1 MGRGNLFTIQGM
13 KRLTPRPGATLRLS
27 EPLMATLL
35 GVVILQGA
43 LTASGMFGMV
53 LILIGLA
60 LQARTWKLS
69 ATSATTPV

>member
-1 MGRGNLFTIQGM
+1 
-13 KRLTPRPGATLRLS
+13 
-27 EPLMATLL
+27 MATLL